1 MWPPKSL
8 HHCILTQFGAF
19 GHKHKTGA
27 KIKKKTS
34 ARSFSNKVRTAGAAV
49 LFAARAAAR
58 SPRPLVRETNVME
71 GFNFLKSQLAIKPR
85 MCGSRY

>member
-49 LFAARAAAR
+49 LFAARGRCPLSQAAGAR
-58 SPRPLVRETNVME
+58 NQCDGGIQFPKEPISN
-71 GFNFLKSQLAIKPR
+71 
-85 MCGSRY
+85 